1 MSNSPSRSDLPPT
14 VVFVAGFL
22 GSGKTRLL
30 LRAASLLSN
39 SGTPVA
45 FITNDQGDDLVDT
58 EWAAE
63 RGGEVTGVPGGCFC
77 CRFSEFVEAADRMLA
92 RQPRVIFAEPVG
104 SCTDLAATV
113 LRPLQSSYGFEL
125 RVAPLT
131 VLIDPARASEIH
143 TAAPDVAY
151 LFQKQ
156 IEEADIVCLSKADL
170 YDAGP
175 ELPGISVQRRLSAK
189 TGEGVAAWLDEVLG
203 GTLPVASRTL
213 MIDYERYARAEA
225 ALGWLNARVL
235 VNLEQ
240 PLSPAVLAGPLVD
253 GLEETL
259 TTAGARIAHLKIFD
273 GASTGSVKI
282 AVCRNGEEPDVEGD
296 LAASPASRHDLVLN
310 LRAEAGPELLREV
323 VEAAFARLP
332 PKIEIVSLQ
341 AFQPLPPKPQHRM
354 VGASLFLKGR

>member
-1 MSNSPSRSDLPPT
+1 MPDFERLATLPL
-14 VVFVAGFL
+14 FDN
-22 GSGKTRLL
+22 
-30 LRAASLLSN
+30 SLLAWSIAGAIALGVFFVLLIVRRAVR
-39 SGTPVA
+39 SYLRKARTTPQTEFLEIPVQVLSRTTAAFFFVLAIYLGIQALTIAPGTQR
-45 FITNDQGDDLVDT
+45 I
-58 EWAAE
+58 
-63 RGGEVTGVPGGCFC
+63 
-77 CRFSEFVEAADRMLA
+77 
-92 RQPRVIFAEPVG
+92 
-104 SCTDLAATV
+104 
-113 LRPLQSSYGFEL
+113 LQS
-125 RVAPLT
+125 AIT
-131 VLIDPARASEIH
+131 IA
-143 TAAPDVAY
+143 
-151 LFQKQ
+151 LFWQ
-156 IEEADIVCLSKADL
+156 
-170 YDAGP
+170 AG
-175 ELPGISVQRRLSAK
+175 LWAV
-189 TGEGVAAWLDEVLG
+189 EGVAAWLDEVLG

-354 VGASLFLKGR
+354 VNS

>member
-77 CRFSEFVEAADRMLA
+77 CRFSDLVEAAEKLLA
-92 RQPRVIFAEPVG
+92 HEPQVIFAEPVG

-113 LRPLQSSYGFEL
+113 LRPLQSSYGLQL

-131 VLIDPARASEIH
+131 VLIDPERAKEMH
-143 TAAPDVAY
+143 TAGSDVAY

-156 IEEADIVCLSKADL
+156 IEEADIVCLSKSDL
-170 YDAGP
+170 YDGIP
-175 ELPGISVQRRLSAK
+175 ELPGVSVRRHLSAK

-203 GTLPVASRTL
+203 GTVPAASQALT
-213 MIDYERYARAEA
+213 IDYGRYARAEA

-235 VNLEQ
+235 VDLEA
-240 PLSPAVLAGPLVD
+240 PLSPAMLTGPLID
-253 GLEETL
+253 ELDEKL
-259 TTAGARIAHLKIFD
+259 TAAGARVAHLKIFD
-273 GASTGSVKI
+273 GSPTGSIKI
-282 AVCRNGEEPDVEGD
+282 SVCRNGESKPSVAVWGM
-296 LAASPASRHDLVLN
+296 SR
-310 LRAEAGPELLREV
+310 RE
-323 VEAAFARLP
+323 
-332 PKIEIVSLQ
+332 SC
-341 AFQPLPPKPQHRM
+341 
-354 VGASLFLKGR
+354 